1 MNVVAS
7 KFMMRLYQRGAT
19 IALVYSISCLAAE
32 TASLEI
38 AIEKTEFDSMR
49 LYAQRAFASDS
60 SDPKARLSY
69 AETISNISLVQNLYK
84 RTAAQK
90 SAPDSIRA
98 EAYYRLACI
107 AYMASNYNRARS
119 HCVNACMLS
128 DKETYRSFC
137 RRGPV
142 DRLQPDSTSK
152 PALHPAPVAG
162 SPHGEC
168 DTCKKNKKSPDTVSA
183 GAGAGRFC
191 LQVGAF
197 SAIDHAQ
204 GLKNELGRRFSHVA
218 VTAGQSNGKNVYRV
232 RVGGFVNKETAQAF
246 GDSALVKKG
255 IVFRVVEE

>member
-1 MNVVAS
+1 
-7 KFMMRLYQRGAT
+7 
-19 IALVYSISCLAAE
+19 LAGESDAPQQVLDKSDYE
-32 TASLEI
+32 SFQVLARQTYE
-38 AIEKTEFDSMR
+38 EDST
-49 LYAQRAFASDS
+49 
-60 SDPKARLSY
+60 DPAARLEY
-69 AETISNISLVQNLYK
+69 GRTLSNIDTIVSLYK
-84 RTAAQK
+84 KVAAQK

-137 RRGPV
+137 MRGPV
-142 DRLQPDSTSK
+142 DRLQADSTSK
-152 PALHPAPVAG
+152 SASHPAPVAL
-162 SPHGEC
+162 PHGEC

-183 GAGAGRFC
+183 KASAGRFC

-232 RVGGFVNKETAQAF
+232 RVGGFVTKETAQAF
-246 GDSALVKKG
+246 GDSALVTKG